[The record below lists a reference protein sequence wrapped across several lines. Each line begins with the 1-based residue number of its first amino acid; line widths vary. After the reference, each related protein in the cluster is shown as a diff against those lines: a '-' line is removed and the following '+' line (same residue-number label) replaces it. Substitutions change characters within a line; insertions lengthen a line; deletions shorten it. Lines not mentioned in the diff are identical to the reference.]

1 MEDNIKFI
9 PDEELVPIHVM
20 QSFSQV
26 VDWGL
31 MQSSIPE
38 AWKYTMGEGINVAIL
53 DTGIAEHP
61 DMEGALLPP
70 LNFSGENDHIDRN
83 GHGCIA
89 PTDKIFIDGEGVMS
103 IENLYNKTPADS
115 LYINYKDGFTI
126 KQTEKQNI
134 SVLSY
139 NNGNF
144 EMNKVKAIHELVHI
158 GEIYKV
164 STATANISLTPWH
177 PVYIK
182 DGKSYKKIKAEEL
195 KVGDN
200 IYTVTPTNFNS
211 QYKKLLYK
219 TEYHCKYCNH
229 IIKNIERAECNKCH
243 KPNWQNKIDTYI
255 DLDEDLAFLCGLII
269 SDGHIMKL
277 ENSIEFSGNDE
288 KLIDIFSDLLENIF
302 NIKARKLND
311 RIKCHRVRARGIHIK
326 PFFVDQIGIPSG
338 NKSLTVR
345 LPDVFKSCS
354 DSVFS
359 AFIAGIIEGD
369 GHVNKSDWRIRI
381 CSGSKQFVDDLQMHF
396 RFRGIKSSIHS
407 FNQKWTT
414 NLGYHIKFSAT
425 PLIAKYLKIKTSDRF
440 IPVAKNYEQIKDIS
454 VDIYQ
459 NKLYDLTVENTS
471 NYVANGFVVSNTHCA
486 SIVAARNN
494 ELGMVGVAPG
504 CNIISVKV
512 LGNNGSGSYDGIIAG
527 IQGAM
532 DAGADIIS
540 MSLGSPTEAPNA
552 LHEKIKEA
560 TNRGIIVL
568 AAAGNDAG
576 RTNYPARYDE
586 VIAVAALDR
595 TGNLA
600 HFSSRSDEVDA
611 VAPGVDIYACHLN
624 RGYAKLNGTSQACPF
639 MAGVCA
645 LLLAWSRKTPDVP
658 LIKNY
663 QEMLQRLDDVCDK
676 DSNNVALGRNGEWGF
691 GIPSFANNKFRP

>member
-83 GHGCIA
+83 GHG
-89 PTDKIFIDGEGVMS
+89 
-103 IENLYNKTPADS
+103 
-115 LYINYKDGFTI
+115 
-126 KQTEKQNI
+126 
-134 SVLSY
+134 
-139 NNGNF
+139 
-144 EMNKVKAIHELVHI
+144 
-158 GEIYKV
+158 
-164 STATANISLTPWH
+164 
-177 PVYIK
+177 
-182 DGKSYKKIKAEEL
+182 
-195 KVGDN
+195 
-200 IYTVTPTNFNS
+200 
-211 QYKKLLYK
+211 
-219 TEYHCKYCNH
+219 
-229 IIKNIERAECNKCH
+229 
-243 KPNWQNKIDTYI
+243 
-255 DLDEDLAFLCGLII
+255 
-269 SDGHIMKL
+269 
-277 ENSIEFSGNDE
+277 
-288 KLIDIFSDLLENIF
+288 
-302 NIKARKLND
+302 
-311 RIKCHRVRARGIHIK
+311 
-326 PFFVDQIGIPSG
+326 
-338 NKSLTVR
+338 
-345 LPDVFKSCS
+345 
-354 DSVFS
+354 
-359 AFIAGIIEGD
+359 
-369 GHVNKSDWRIRI
+369 
-381 CSGSKQFVDDLQMHF
+381 
-396 RFRGIKSSIHS
+396 
-407 FNQKWTT
+407 
-414 NLGYHIKFSAT
+414 
-425 PLIAKYLKIKTSDRF
+425 
-440 IPVAKNYEQIKDIS
+440 
-454 VDIYQ
+454 
-459 NKLYDLTVENTS
+459 
-471 NYVANGFVVSNTHCA
+471 THCA

-527 IQGAM
+527 LQGAM

>member
-53 DTGIAEHP
+53 DTGIADHP

-70 LNFSGENDHIDRN
+70 LNFSGENDHLDRN
-83 GHGCIA
+83 GHGI
-89 PTDKIFIDGEGVMS
+89 
-103 IENLYNKTPADS
+103 
-115 LYINYKDGFTI
+115 
-126 KQTEKQNI
+126 
-134 SVLSY
+134 
-139 NNGNF
+139 
-144 EMNKVKAIHELVHI
+144 
-158 GEIYKV
+158 
-164 STATANISLTPWH
+164 
-177 PVYIK
+177 
-182 DGKSYKKIKAEEL
+182 
-195 KVGDN
+195 
-200 IYTVTPTNFNS
+200 
-211 QYKKLLYK
+211 
-219 TEYHCKYCNH
+219 
-229 IIKNIERAECNKCH
+229 
-243 KPNWQNKIDTYI
+243 
-255 DLDEDLAFLCGLII
+255 
-269 SDGHIMKL
+269 
-277 ENSIEFSGNDE
+277 
-288 KLIDIFSDLLENIF
+288 
-302 NIKARKLND
+302 
-311 RIKCHRVRARGIHIK
+311 
-326 PFFVDQIGIPSG
+326 
-338 NKSLTVR
+338 
-345 LPDVFKSCS
+345 
-354 DSVFS
+354 
-359 AFIAGIIEGD
+359 
-369 GHVNKSDWRIRI
+369 
-381 CSGSKQFVDDLQMHF
+381 
-396 RFRGIKSSIHS
+396 
-407 FNQKWTT
+407 
-414 NLGYHIKFSAT
+414 
-425 PLIAKYLKIKTSDRF
+425 
-440 IPVAKNYEQIKDIS
+440 
-454 VDIYQ
+454 
-459 NKLYDLTVENTS
+459 
-471 NYVANGFVVSNTHCA
+471 HCA
-486 SIVAARNN
+486 SIVGARNN

-540 MSLGSPTEAPNA
+540 MSLGSPTEAPIA

-624 RGYAKLNGTSQACPF
+624 KGYAKLNGTSQACPF

-663 QEMLQRLDDVCDK
+663 QDMLQRLDDVCDK
-676 DSNNVALGRNGEWGF
+676 DSNNVSLGRSGEWGF